1 MMTVKELKKI
11 LEQISSDK
19 EDYIVTSECGLKGFD
34 GEIFID
40 NDKEKVII
48 E

>member
-19 EDYIVTSECGLKGFD
+19 DDYIVTSDCGFRGFD

-40 NDKEKVII
+40 NDRKEVNI